1 MKVLYKTPE
10 IEYLHYVIQIVNH
23 SIMIKEL
30 RAAVLTEPMKPV
42 DEGSEEEKAS
52 PLTYAVFL
60 KNTVEK
66 TGEVVSISKLH
77 TKVVRQRRELES
89 WAVAHK

>member
-42 DEGSEEEKAS
+42 DEGSD
-52 PLTYAVFL
+52 
-60 KNTVEK
+60 
-66 TGEVVSISKLH
+66 
-77 TKVVRQRRELES
+77 
-89 WAVAHK
+89 